1 MYRHAYI
8 FQRGVWLSMLLLPLL
23 LWGCDAV
30 QDTPLAGWG
39 EFCNSTED
47 CAAGLVCRGNVCSKN
62 DTDGDM
68 DLDADFRDDDPD
80 TPDIDEEIQEQ
91 PDADTDGDA
100 DADPDEAEPEPEAIE
115 WECGESGEQ
124 WTFCPVDTGLRCNM
138 TDNGMLYE
146 NDENITPWSNAASNE
161 DWALFVGNK
170 TGPTDSQEV
179 YGCYRPNGYLYK
191 ILEADADSKFIGR
204 IILRENILIAQY
216 SPGYYDFGLIL
227 GTLPDF
233 ASYALDMEGMWRL
246 TGFNYPFVFANNHD
260 TPLHAYNLLT
270 DYHGEIDYIRCG
282 SSHSP
287 VTWADGLA
295 FFTGYP
301 ESHHDAYSQ
310 GIWQAD
316 IANGVLTPISINGRS
331 EGVYQ
336 PVADKNFVVYV
347 STNDMVRNN
356 WTWPWGTAIYLFDR
370 KHRREIP
377 LTDNMDRNERSP
389 LLDYPYVGWYF
400 LKRETAVSGPT
411 EVYNLETWQ
420 RWYYEKA
427 YTDERLELQ
436 DRRLTFVNYSNDLG
450 MYTLPE
456 AGRIPHDYDCDDN
469 NPCTDD
475 LWWVSEN
482 RCHYRY
488 NHDRCDDGSD
498 ATPFD
503 VCIEGA
509 CTGILTGSD
518 DAPMA
523 QVPEGNFLWGGVPE
537 PPDSELDDRP
547 WEGPRREQWLDAF
560 SIDVYEVTNLQYQ
573 RCVAAGAC
581 AAPKRNRSGRIR
593 DYYDNPLYQD
603 WPVLYVEWYEAR
615 NYCEWVGKRL
625 PTEAEWSK
633 AARGSEDNRIYP
645 WGDDKPSSDNPK
657 TNVMLDA
664 FANIDVAQ
672 GGSFPGDVSPYG
684 VYDMAGNI
692 SEWTASPWTPEGL
705 DGEAPWGNDLMV
717 RKGCNVNDY
726 VHSAVDHREPVTPWT
741 ASFFVGFR
749 CVKDM

>member
-1 MYRHAYI
+1 
-8 FQRGVWLSMLLLPLL
+8 MLLWAVLCVIALMQA
-23 LWGCDAV
+23 GCSTE
-30 QDTPLAGWG
+30 DTPLAGLG

-47 CAAGLVCRGNVCSKN
+47 CASGLVCRGNVCSKN
-62 DTDGDM
+62 NADGDA
-68 DLDADFRDDDPD
+68 DADFTDDDPD

-91 PDADTDGDA
+91 PDTDTDGDA
-100 DADPDEAEPEPEAIE
+100 DADPDEAETEPEAIE

-124 WTFCPVDTGLRCNM
+124 WTFCPVETGLRCNM
-138 TDNGMLYE
+138 TDNGILYSK
-146 NDENITPWSNAASNE
+146 DEFITPLFYGTSN
-161 DWALFVGNK
+161 DTWIMFVGTE
-170 TGPTDSQEV
+170 TGATNRSEV
-179 YGCYRPNGYLYK
+179 YGCYGPNGRLYK
-191 ILEADADSKFIGR
+191 ILEADAYSRVIGR
-204 IILRENILIAQY
+204 ILLRKDILIAEY
-216 SPGYYDFGLIL
+216 SPSRYDFGLIAGDL
-227 GTLPDF
+227 GNLH
-233 ASYALDMEGMWRL
+233 SYALPMEGIWRL
-246 TGFNYPFVFANNHD
+246 NGYSSPYVFANHQEAA
-260 TPLHAYNLLT
+260 LHVHNMQT
-270 DYHGEIDYIRCG
+270 GSNIFVDSIRCG
-282 SSHSP
+282 SANGP
-287 VTWADGLA
+287 VTWSDSKVTLA
-295 FFTGYP
+295 GYP
-301 ESHHDAYSQ
+301 ENNHEAYGM
-310 GIWQAD
+310 GIWQVD
-316 IANGVLTPISINGRS
+316 ITSGKLFPVSINGRY
-331 EGVYQ
+331 EGVFQ
-336 PVADKNFVVYV
+336 PVADSGFVSYI
-347 STNDMVRNN
+347 SSNDMIRNEF
-356 WTWPWGTAIYLFDR
+356 WDTKGYGAYVFDLR
-370 KHRREIP
+370 YRREIP
-377 LTDNMDRNERSP
+377 LTDNPGRNESGT
-389 LLDYPYVGWYF
+389 LFDYPYVGWYF
-400 LKRETAVSGPT
+400 WDDQYVPAGPT
-411 EVYNLETWQ
+411 EVFHIETLQKWDYADAFVQ
-420 RWYYEKA
+420 
-427 YTDERLELQ
+427 ERIELQ
-436 DRRLTFVNYSNDLG
+436 NRRLAYVNGNRVGLH
-450 MYTLPE
+450 TLPE
-456 AGRIPHDYDCDDN
+456 AGRIPDDYDCDDN

-482 RCHYRY
+482 GCHYRY

-518 DAPMA
+518 DAPMV

-547 WEGPRREQWLDAF
+547 WEGPQQEQWLDAF

-633 AARGSEDNRIYP
+633 AARGNEDSRIYP
-645 WGDDKPSSDNPK
+645 WGNDKPSFDNPK

-684 VYDMAGNI
+684 VHDLAGNI

-705 DGEAPWGNDLMV
+705 DGEATWGNDLMV
-717 RKGCNVNDY
+717 TKGCNVNDY
-726 VHSAVDHREPVTPWT
+726 VYNAVDHRDPITPWT

-749 CVKDM
+749 CVKDMPGMHMP